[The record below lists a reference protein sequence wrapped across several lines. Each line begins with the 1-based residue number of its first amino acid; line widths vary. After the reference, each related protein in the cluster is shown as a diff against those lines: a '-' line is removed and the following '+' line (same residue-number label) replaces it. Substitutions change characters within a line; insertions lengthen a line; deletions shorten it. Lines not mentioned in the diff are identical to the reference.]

1 MSMEEPPPAARHQHS
16 DDESLLHRLG
26 YAQELFR
33 AMGGF
38 RNFAISFTIISI
50 LAGCLTSYNIGFEHG
65 GPMWVT
71 YGWLLVGLMATIIS
85 LSMAEIASAYPTAG
99 GLYYWASK
107 LGSPGWGWAT
117 GWFNLI
123 GQVAVTAAIGY
134 GLALFAQALFDFWFS
149 YSARMDDWFGA
160 SFDASTYILYALFL
174 TVAALVNMLN
184 IRLTSGLNMISAW
197 WHMVGVVVIV
207 AILIIV
213 PNDHQSLSYVFS
225 ETVNNSGYGDGTTS
239 FGLAFLLVLGLG
251 MLLPQY
257 TITGFDAS
265 AHTAEETNNASR
277 GAAVGMWTSVVVSV
291 IFGWI
296 LLVAVTFAIPS
307 TDGALG
313 VVNDL
318 GLLVPWIWAES
329 MSQDWAEALLFIC
342 VVAQFFCVTA
352 SVTSASRMMFA
363 FSRDRA
369 VPGHQLWRRCAK
381 NRVPQWSVF
390 GIWLF
395 AGILMIPA
403 VWNYF
408 VGYAVGTAI
417 AVIGLYIA
425 FVIPVYL
432 RWRKGDS
439 WDEPRAWS
447 LGKHYK
453 WIDPL
458 SIAWVAL
465 ITIIF
470 IIPLYK
476 VGLPWEDGFDWRFT
490 NYTILWFLG
499 IGLIFGGWWFLS
511 ARKWFKG
518 PVRMSDEEIAARERA
533 YEGGEPGIAPT
544 SR

>member
-1 MSMEEPPPAARHQHS
+1 
-16 DDESLLHRLG
+16 
-26 YAQELFR
+26 
-33 AMGGF
+33 
-38 RNFAISFTIISI
+38 
-50 LAGCLTSYNIGFEHG
+50 
-65 GPMWVT
+65 
-71 YGWLLVGLMATIIS
+71 MATIIS
-85 LSMAEIASAYPTAG
+85 LAMAEIASAYPTAG

-134 GLALFAQALFDFWFS
+134 GLALFSQALFNFWFS
-149 YSARMDDWFGA
+149 YSDRMNDWFGA
-160 SFDASTYILYALFL
+160 SFDASTYVLYALWL
-174 TVAALVNMLN
+174 SAAALINLLN

-213 PNDHQSLSYVFS
+213 PNDHQSLSYVFT
-225 ETVNNSGYGDGTTS
+225 ETVNNSGFGDGTTS

-291 IFGWI
+291 IFGWV

-307 TDGALG
+307 TQGALDE
-313 VVNDL
+313 VNAL

-329 MSQDWAEALLFIC
+329 MGQDWAEALLFVC

-369 VPGHQLWRRCAK
+369 VPGHSLWRRVAK
-381 NRVPQWSVF
+381 NRVPRWSVF

-439 WDEPRAWS
+439 WDVPRAWS

-458 SIAWVAL
+458 SIAWVGL

-470 IIPLYK
+470 VIPLYK
-476 VGLPWEDGFDWRFT
+476 IGLPWEDGFDWRFT
-490 NYTILWFLG
+490 NYTILWFAA
-499 IGLIFGGWWFLS
+499 IGLIFGGWWALS
-511 ARKWFKG
+511 AKNWFKG
-518 PVRMSDEEIAARERA
+518 PVRMGTDEELERYEEEFEARTRT
-533 YEGGEPGIAPT
+533 APT
-544 SR
+544 TGR